1 MRTIEYAS
9 AFKRDFRR
17 VKAAPRY
24 RACINTLRAIGIEQ
38 YSRWGRGERQVW
50 SVNMSRM
57 TGQLIDQ
64 LKADLRA
71 REAEMA
77 RLLRLSDFGCANQP
91 LYRLVRSA

>member
-1 MRTIEYAS
+1 
-9 AFKRDFRR
+9 
-17 VKAAPRY
+17 
-24 RACINTLRAIGIEQ
+24 
-38 YSRWGRGERQVW
+38 
-50 SVNMSRM
+50 MSRM